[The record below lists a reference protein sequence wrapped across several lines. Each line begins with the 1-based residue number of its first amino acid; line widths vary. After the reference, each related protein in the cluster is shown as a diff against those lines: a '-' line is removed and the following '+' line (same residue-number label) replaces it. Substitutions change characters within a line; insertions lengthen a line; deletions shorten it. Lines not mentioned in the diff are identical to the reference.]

1 MKKIILAVTLM
12 LSGFAF
18 AGGNNSPTP
27 NCPTGCAVPAGASS
41 VGTQEQQQTS
51 TSEAQA
57 STDGNVQNIQFNTTA
72 PTNTKQTVEYEGT
85 YKLKN
90 VPNVGAPPL
99 TTSNDT
105 CMGSTTAGVA
115 VAGFGISFG
124 STWTDANCVMLKNG
138 REMWNMG
145 MRAAAIARM
154 CMDEKNKE
162 SLEITGTKCPQTE
175 AKEKAEAERLAAKE
189 AAKAAKAAK
198 K

>member
-1 MKKIILAVTLM
+1 MLTLT
-12 LSGFAF
+12 GTAF
-18 AGGNNSPTP
+18 ADGTNRPTP
-27 NCPTGCAVPAGASS
+27 NCPNGCDAQHGSTATV
-41 VGTQEQQQTS
+41 TQEQQQTS
-51 TSEAQA
+51 TSESQA
-57 STDGNVQNIQFNTTA
+57 STDGNTQVIQFNTTA
-72 PTNTKQTVEYEGT
+72 PEHTKQSVEYSGSQ
-85 YKLKN
+85 KLKN
-90 VPNVGAPPL
+90 VPSIGAPAL
-99 TTSNDT
+99 TSSNDT
-105 CMGSTTAGVA
+105 CMGSTSAGVS

-175 AKEKAEAERLAAKE
+175 AKEKAEADKLAARA
-189 AAKAAKAAK
+189 AAKAAKAGK